1 VLRLLDARSGSYSE
15 VRPVVP
21 GLLRVCAHIP
31 EATRGSGITGLRVLL
46 VANLLARAAELGNLQ
61 VLTVMVTHG
70 EFRGHVAAVEDA
82 AGALGIHP
90 PAGHASSGDAQVALG
105 GPVDIHVSSD
115 RTGGNQGGI
124 AMCVGAAHM
133 LRTGTHGEARA
144 GLLAGH
150 EHDPLAVRLALMS
163 FPSGQP
169 ADLTASVLTGARD
182 TVGDWQRRVARWA
195 EQPSRPVPPNLAET
209 VRAAFGDLDIPS
221 AIALLRG
228 LADDDSVPPGAKFET
243 FLYVD
248 RVLGLDLPRQIG
260 KLS

>member
-15 VRPVVP
+15 VRPAVP

-46 VANLLARAAELGNLQ
+46 VADLLARAAELGNLQ

-70 EFRGHVAAVEDA
+70 ELRGHVAAVEDA

-90 PAGHASSGDAQVALG
+90 PAAHASSGDAQAALG
-105 GPVDIHVSSD
+105 GPVDVHVTSD
-115 RTGGNQGGI
+115 RTGGNQGGL

-133 LRTGTHGEARA
+133 LRTGAHGEARA
-144 GLLAGH
+144 DLLAVH

-163 FPSGQP
+163 FLSGQP
-169 ADLTASVLTGARD
+169 ADLTASGLAGARE

-221 AIALLRG
+221 AIALLRA